1 MDINQIS
8 IKNNQIK
15 TVDIEK
21 NSPLTPGEPSAISF
35 RQILADCKAGSN
47 GKSDSA
53 AQEQTESSV
62 DQEDPLMI
70 KEDDWQVL
78 ESMLST
84 LFATLQQGQTMPV
97 PEAKLPAENTYG
109 AESLPISSSLQQFD
123 EKLKQNPIQFTNEIS
138 SVLAKF
144 LEGQPLTAEQSQLIS
159 QIGDV
164 LIKSQEKQ
172 ENQTNQ
178 TNQTNQ
184 VIGEVPQQIIDK
196 LKEAWGTKVEQKKS
210 SEPLLPISLDKDLI
224 LQSSMPKVVRIGNQS
239 NARDASSG
247 KEDVNK
253 ELETSAVLNQQTV
266 PISQNLIQDK
276 PPESPLLVS
285 RFVPEVSEWMDRFMK
300 VTNGQSGDTE
310 AVLSLFPEHL
320 GEIEIKISSQQGQV
334 SAQILTDTMAAKKV
348 LEGQL
353 QNLHQALQQ
362 HGLQVQKLDIIQQVP
377 SANLNQTNLSFS
389 QSGSGYQ
396 QGQQRTFTRDGDA
409 AKPQRENEIEGEVQ
423 PVTYGRTSLRS
434 ASNIDFTA

>member
-62 DQEDPLMI
+62 DQEDPMMI

-84 LFATLQQGQTMPV
+84 LFATLQQGQTVPV
-97 PEAKLPAENTYG
+97 PEPKLPAENTYG

-123 EKLKQNPIQFTNEIS
+123 EKLKQSPIQFTNEIS

-144 LEGQPLTAEQSQLIS
+144 LEGQSLTTEQSQLIS

-164 LIKSQEKQ
+164 LMKSQEKQ

-178 TNQTNQ
+178 TNQVT
-184 VIGEVPQQIIDK
+184 GEVPQQIIDK
-196 LKEAWGTKVEQKKS
+196 LKEAWETKVEQKNS
-210 SEPLLPISLDKDLI
+210 SEPLLPLSLDKDLI

-266 PISQNLIQDK
+266 PIAQNLIQDK
-276 PPESPLLVS
+276 PPVSPLLVS
-285 RFVPEVSEWMDRFMK
+285 KFVPEVSEWMDRFMK

-334 SAQILTDTMAAKKV
+334 SAQILTGTMAAKEV

-362 HGLQVQKLDIIQQVP
+362 HGLHIQKLDIIQQVP

-396 QGQQRTFTRDGDA
+396 QGQQRTFNRDGDA
-409 AKPQRENEIEGEVQ
+409 AKPQRENEVEGEVL